1 MRKEYI
7 PAMIIYGISAVFF
20 ILAVISALTKG
31 GTDWVNF
38 VCLGVLW
45 LAVASSRLVD
55 AGRRIRQQEQKDEN
69 PTDNGDE

>member
-20 ILAVISALTKG
+20 IVAVISALTKG

-55 AGRRIRQQEQKDEN
+55 AGRKIRQQEQKDDKPN
-69 PTDNGDE
+69 DSGDE